1 MEFKIFRPQRF
12 FLAAAILFTFLPL
25 TAYPQLT
32 QNTRQIRVIVV
43 DESGAA
49 LPNVAVQFK
58 HKGEVVGTVTTDDKG
73 WAVASNFPPG
83 SYEISAAK
91 EGFEAKAYRDIL
103 LTDAMSP
110 EVKFELKVRGLAD
123 KVEINA
129 STSPTALPEQAA
141 SVPAAQL
148 TAGQV
153 TYMPNKMTQVSDAL
167 PLIPG
172 VFRTFQGEIKISG
185 SGENRSAFIV
195 NAHDVT
201 DPATGQ
207 FGMTVPV
214 DSVQTISVYK
224 TPYLAQYGRFT
235 AGVVSVETKR
245 GGDKWNFTLNDPF
258 PEFRYLDGHLRGL
271 RSATPRLIFNGPLI
285 KNKLYLS
292 EGTEYTIKKFPVQT
306 LEYPNKETKTEYI
319 NSFTQLDYLISDL
332 HQLTGTFH
340 FAPRKD
346 QYVNLDW
353 FNRRPVTPNWKG
365 RDFTGTLIDRYTFG
379 ASLLESGFSAKSFT
393 IDVWGQGRAEMN
405 IPPVGNSGNYF
416 SEQNR
421 AATRLEWTETLMLAP
436 VQALGAH
443 NLKFGTILG
452 RTTNEGQFFAR
463 PVNIADAQ
471 NRLLRRIEFVGGQPF
486 DLSDTEV
493 AGFGQDHWNLT
504 PKLSFDVG
512 LRFERQSISGVYR
525 FAPRAGLAWLPFAD
539 QKTVVRMG
547 WGVFYDRV
555 PLSVFAFSR
564 FPEQVQSNYDLNGVL
579 IGAPVRFANVT
590 GVSANSNSSLLIGG
604 KRGAGN
610 FAPASKTWNVEVEHA
625 VTSQLKLRVNYLH
638 SNSDGIVIV
647 NPRPT
652 LGTTL
657 GPEALVL
664 NGNGT
669 SRYRQ
674 LEVTGRVTLGEGRH
688 QFFLSYVH
696 SKARGDV
703 NEFNTYIGN
712 YPFPVVRPNQY
723 GRLGADLPHRFLA
736 WGTMNLPKKIR
747 VSPIIEYRS
756 GLPFSVT
763 DARQNYVGE
772 VNAQRFPRFMSFD
785 MRVTKDFQLTPKYGL
800 RVSLRGFNLTNHFNA
815 LDVHRNVGDPL
826 YGQFFGNYQRRFML
840 DFDVLF

>member
-1 MEFKIFRPQRF
+1 MEFKNLCPQRF
-12 FLAAAILFTFLPL
+12 LLAAVCLLLLFPL
-25 TAYPQLT
+25 AAVAQQTNA
-32 QNTRQIRVIVV
+32 TRQIRVLVV

-49 LPNVAVQFK
+49 LPDVSVQIK
-58 HKGEVVGTVTTDDKG
+58 RKGELVGTVATDAKG
-73 WAVASNFPPG
+73 AAVANNFPPG
-83 SYEISAAK
+83 SYEISASK
-91 EGFEAKAYRDIL
+91 DGFEAKAYKDVL
-103 LTDAMSP
+103 LTDQMSP
-110 EVKFELKVRGLAD
+110 EVKFELKVKELAD
-123 KVEINA
+123 KVEISA
-129 STSPTALPEQAA
+129 STSPTALPEQSA

-148 TAGQV
+148 TGQQI

-185 SGENRSAFIV
+185 SSENRSAFIV

-214 DSVQTISVYK
+214 DSVQTISVFK

-271 RSATPRLIFNGPLI
+271 RSATPRLVFNGPLI

-319 NSFTQLDYLISDL
+319 NSFTQLDYIINDL

-365 RDFTGTLIDRYTFG
+365 RDYTGTLIDRYTFG
-379 ASLLESGFSAKSFT
+379 TSLLESGFTAKRFT

-405 IPPVGNSGNYF
+405 ITPVGNTGNYF

-421 AATRLEWTETLMLAP
+421 AATRLEWTENVLLAP
-436 VQALGAH
+436 IQAWGAH

-471 NRLLRRIEFVGGQPF
+471 NRLLRRIEFADSQPF

-493 AGFGQDHWNLT
+493 AAFGQDHWNLT
-504 PKLSFDVG
+504 PKLSFDMG

-525 FAPRAGLAWLPFAD
+525 FAPRAGLAWTPFAD
-539 QKTVVRMG
+539 QKTVFRTG

-564 FPEQVQSNYDLNGVL
+564 FPEQVQSNYDLNGAL

-590 GVSANSNSSLLIGG
+590 GVSPNTNNSWLIGG
-604 KRGAGN
+604 KSGAGN
-610 FAPASKTWNVEVEHA
+610 FAPASKTWNVELEHA
-625 VTSQLKLRVNYLH
+625 LTTQLKLRVNYLH

-647 NPRPT
+647 NP
-652 LGTTL
+652 TTTP
-657 GPEALVL
+657 GQEALVL
-664 NGNGT
+664 NGNGS

-674 LEVTGRVTLGEGRH
+674 LEITGRVTLREGRH
-688 QFFLSYVH
+688 QFFLSYVN
-696 SKARGDV
+696 SKSRGDV

-712 YPFPVVRPNQY
+712 YPFPVVRQNQY
-723 GRLGADLPHRFLA
+723 GRLSADLPHRFLA
-736 WGTMNLPKKIR
+736 WGTMNFPKKIR
-747 VSPIIEYRS
+747 VSPIIEYRN
-756 GLPFSVT
+756 GLPFSRT

-772 VNAQRFPRFMSFD
+772 VNTQRFPQFMSFD

-815 LDVHRNVGDPL
+815 LDVHRNLGDPL

>member
-1 MEFKIFRPQRF
+1 MELKVLRPHF
-12 FLAAAILFTFLPL
+12 FVWALAALL
-25 TAYPQLT
+25 TLT
-32 QNTRQIRVIVV
+32 PFASFAQQAKSTRQIRVTVT

-49 LPNVAVQFK
+49 LADVAVQIK
-58 HKGEVVGTVTTDDKG
+58 RKGELVGTVATDAKG
-73 WAVASNFPPG
+73 FAVANNFPPG
-83 SYEISAAK
+83 SYEISASK
-91 EGFEAKAYRDIL
+91 DGFEAKSYKDVL
-103 LTDAMSP
+103 LTDEMSP
-110 EVKFELKVRGLAD
+110 EVKFELKVSALAD
-123 KVEINA
+123 KVDISA
-129 STSPTALPEQAA
+129 STAPTALPEQAA

-153 TYMPNKMTQVSDAL
+153 TYMPNKMTQVADAL

-185 SGENRSAFIV
+185 SGENRSAFVV

-245 GGDKWNFTLNDPF
+245 GGDKWNFTLNDPL

-271 RSATPRLIFNGPLI
+271 RSATPRVIFNGPLI

-319 NSFTQLDYLISDL
+319 NSFTQLDYIVSDL

-353 FNRRPVTPNWKG
+353 FNRRAVTPNWKG
-365 RDFTGTLIDRYTFG
+365 RDYTGTLIDRYTLG
-379 ASLLESGFSAKSFT
+379 ANLLESGFSAKSFT

-405 IPPVGNSGNYF
+405 ISPIGNSGNYF

-421 AATRLEWTETLMLAP
+421 AATRVEWTEMLSLAP
-436 VQALGAH
+436 VQAFGAH
-443 NLKFGTILG
+443 NLKFGSILG
-452 RTTNEGQFFAR
+452 RTGNEGQFFAR
-463 PVNIADAQ
+463 PVNVLDAQ
-471 NRLLRRIEFVGGQPF
+471 QRLLRRIEFVGSQPF
-486 DLSDTEV
+486 DLNDTEV
-493 AGFGQDHWNLT
+493 AGFGHDHWNLT
-504 PKLSFDVG
+504 PKLSFDLG
-512 LRFERQSISGVYR
+512 LRFERQSISSVYR
-525 FAPRAGLAWLPFAD
+525 FAPRAGLAWMPFAD
-539 QKTVVRMG
+539 QKTVFRTG

-555 PLSVFAFSR
+555 PLSVFAFGS
-564 FPEQVQSNYDLNGVL
+564 FPAQVQTNYDLSGRP
-579 IGAPVRFANVT
+579 IAAPVRFTNLT
-590 GVSANSNSSLLIGG
+590 GVSTNTNDSVLIGG
-604 KRGAGN
+604 RSGAGN

-625 VTSQLKLRVNYLH
+625 VSSQLKLRVNYMH
-638 SNSDGIVIV
+638 SDSDGIVRV
-647 NPRPT
+647 LPNLT
-652 LGTTL
+652 AGQ
-657 GPEALVL
+657 EALVL
-664 NGNGT
+664 DGNGR

-688 QFFLSYVH
+688 QFFLSYVN
-696 SKARGDV
+696 SRARGDV

-712 YPFPVVRPNQY
+712 YPFPVVRQNQY
-723 GRLGADLPHRFLA
+723 GRLNADMPHRFLA

-756 GLPFSVT
+756 GLPFSQT
-763 DARQNYVGE
+763 NARQDYVGE

-815 LDVHRNVGDPL
+815 LDVHRNIGDPQF
-826 YGQFFGNYQRRFML
+826 GQFFGNYQRRFML